1 MQIKPDKKLIT
12 KNWLTLLTISILIVI
27 AGILCHILI
36 PLSPKA
42 TSAQV
47 GAIVWPIAIAAIV
60 LMWLIGVPVVILWVK
75 NLSYHIE
82 DERVTIHKG
91 ILTKIQQNIPYRA
104 VTDFM
109 LHRSLYDRFLGIASI
124 KVQTAGQSQTG
135 TGHEGKLSGLTDW
148 GSLHAELRAQIKH
161 LHPFAEATAV
171 SEPPSKDTLH
181 LILEELR
188 AIRKTVEK

>member
-12 KNWLTLLTISILIVI
+12 KNWLTLLTTSVLIVI

-109 LHRSLYDRFLGIASI
+109 LHRSLYDRFLGLASI
-124 KVQTAGQSQTG
+124 KIQTAGQGQSATG
-135 TGHEGKLSGLTDW
+135 YEGKLSGLTDW
-148 GSLHAELRAQIKH
+148 DSLHAELRDKIK
-161 LHPFAEATAV
+161 
-171 SEPPSKDTLH
+171 
-181 LILEELR
+181 
-188 AIRKTVEK
+188 